1 MPRQVRIEYP
11 DAFYHVMARGDRRE
25 NIYHDDDDREMF
37 LVTLSEAC
45 SKYGWRVHAYVLMG
59 NHYHLLIQTPEPNLV
74 RGMSWL
80 QGTYTSRFNARH
92 KMRGH
97 VFSGRYKA
105 ILVQVGEGDYFRTLL
120 DYIHL
125 NPLRAGIAK
134 LEDGLDQ
141 FPWSSLSFYRV
152 PPSRRK
158 CWQETE
164 LGFDVNDLR
173 DTTTGRR
180 KFLQDLE
187 WRAGLEEAEKAG
199 LTEIEGQG
207 LQATLRRGWY
217 FGNQGFHEKM
227 LILAKVALK
236 KKAKNP
242 NYCGDELKGHGE
254 QRAEEIAEK
263 GLRLSGIKEADLVK
277 MAKGDHRKA
286 LVALAIKQETGVS
299 LKWITQRL
307 KMGVTTGISRYASQA
322 KVGLE
327 KNRKQ
332 RKLLEKMIK

>member
-1 MPRQVRIEYP
+1 
-11 DAFYHVMARGDRRE
+11 
-25 NIYHDDDDREMF
+25 
-37 LVTLSEAC
+37 
-45 SKYGWRVHAYVLMG
+45 MG

-92 KMRGH
+92 KLRGH

-134 LEDGLDQ
+134 LEDGLDR
-141 FPWSSLSFYRV
+141 FPWSSLIFYRT

-158 CWQETE
+158 CWQEAT
-164 LGFDVNDLR
+164 LGFAVNDMR
-173 DTTTGRR
+173 DNTAGRR

-187 WRAGLEEAEKAG
+187 WRAGLEEAENAG
-199 LTEIEGQG
+199 LAEIEGQG

-227 LILAKVALK
+227 LILAKAVLK
-236 KKAKNP
+236 KKVKNA
-242 NYCGDELKGHGE
+242 NYCGDELKGHGQ
-254 QRAEEIAEK
+254 QRAEEIAK
-263 GLRLSGIKEADLVK
+263 RGLLLIGLKEEDLSK
-277 MAKGDHRKA
+277 MAKGDQGKA

-299 LKWITQRL
+299 LKWIAQRL
-307 KMGVTTGISRYASQA
+307 KMGVTTGISRYTSQA
-322 KVGLE
+322 KTGLE